1 MGYRN
6 FVMRKKM
13 KLFWYRVAE
22 FFTLVYI
29 FFVFMFLLVLGNVQ
43 EKSYEINGMCK
54 MWESCRQC
62 W

>member
-13 KLFWYRVAE
+13 KLFWYRVGE

-29 FFVFMFLLVLGNVQ
+29 FFVFMFLLVLGNV
-43 EKSYEINGMCK
+43 
-54 MWESCRQC
+54 
-62 W
+62 

>member
-13 KLFWYRVAE
+13 KLFWYRVGE

-29 FFVFMFLLVLGNVQ
+29 FFVFMFLLVLGN
-43 EKSYEINGMCK
+43 I
-54 MWESCRQC
+54 
-62 W
+62 

>member
-29 FFVFMFLLVLGNVQ
+29 FFIWMFLLVLGN
-43 EKSYEINGMCK
+43 I
-54 MWESCRQC
+54 
-62 W
+62 

>member
-13 KLFWYRVAE
+13 KLFWYRVGE

-29 FFVFMFLLVLGNVQ
+29 FFIWMFLLVLGN
-43 EKSYEINGMCK
+43 I
-54 MWESCRQC
+54 
-62 W
+62 